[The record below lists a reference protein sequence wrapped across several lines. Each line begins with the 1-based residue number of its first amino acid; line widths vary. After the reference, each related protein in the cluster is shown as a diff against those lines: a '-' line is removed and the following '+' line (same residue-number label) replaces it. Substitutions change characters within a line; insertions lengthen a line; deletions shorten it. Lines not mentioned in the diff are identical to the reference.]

1 MELVTR
7 ALVLGGGGAVGIGW
21 QAGLITG
28 LADEGVA
35 LRGADVVVGTSAGS
49 VVGAQLTSDRALAD
63 VVTHFSHA
71 PPWMSS
77 DVLAESPD
85 LSEMFASAAS
95 DTVSEEEYVA
105 EFAFLSGT
113 SWPETFRCTAV
124 DVDSGRFAVWDQATG
139 VEVHRAVASSCSL
152 PGLVP
157 PVTIAG
163 GHYIDGGARD
173 MLNVDVV
180 IGHDVVLAVSCVA
193 LDPAGGLVPE
203 LLAGF
208 LPDIRTRLEEV
219 RSTGSAVKVIEPSA
233 EVQTLSGSG
242 RYLMDHSRTE
252 AAFEAGVRQ
261 GKAESAQLGPFWSV

>member
-1 MELVTR
+1 MSSTTAAWRCQSVEMSRSSIVPPSLLQSSPAPPDRKCNPIIGMTQEAENPFISRKIAKKNRQSTGPVSVDRRRDSIELVTR

-105 EFAFLSGT
+105 EFAF
-113 SWPETFRCTAV
+113 PE
-124 DVDSGRFAVWDQATG
+124 W
-139 VEVHRAVASSCSL
+139 
-152 PGLVP
+152 
-157 PVTIAG
+157 
-163 GHYIDGGARD
+163 YIVARD
-173 MLNVDVV
+173 LP
-180 IGHDVVLAVSCVA
+180 LYRRRRRFRA
-193 LDPAGGLVPE
+193 LRRVGSGGRCRGSPGSGIE
-203 LLAGF
+203 LLVARPRAAGHHCRRA
-208 LPDIRTRLEEV
+208 LHRRRRP
-219 RSTGSAVKVIEPSA
+219 
-233 EVQTLSGSG
+233 
-242 RYLMDHSRTE
+242 
-252 AAFEAGVRQ
+252 
-261 GKAESAQLGPFWSV
+261 

>member
-1 MELVTR
+1 M
-7 ALVLGGGGAVGIGW
+7 G
-21 QAGLITG
+21 
-28 LADEGVA
+28 
-35 LRGADVVVGTSAGS
+35 
-49 VVGAQLTSDRALAD
+49 
-63 VVTHFSHA
+63 
-71 PPWMSS
+71 
-77 DVLAESPD
+77 
-85 LSEMFASAAS
+85 AS

-113 SWPETFRCTAV
+113 HWPETFRCTAV
-124 DVDSGRFAVWDQATG
+124 DVDTGRFAVWDRSAR

-163 GHYIDGGARD
+163 GRYIDGGARD

-180 IGHDVVLAVSCVA
+180 TGHDVVVAISCVV
-193 LDPAGGLVPE
+193 LDPPDGLVPD

-208 LPDIRTRLEEV
+208 LPDIRKRIEEV
-219 RSTGSAVKVIEPSA
+219 RSTGSAVRVIEPSS
-233 EVQTLSGSG
+233 EVQTLSGWG

-252 AAFEAGVRQ
+252 AAFDAGIRQ